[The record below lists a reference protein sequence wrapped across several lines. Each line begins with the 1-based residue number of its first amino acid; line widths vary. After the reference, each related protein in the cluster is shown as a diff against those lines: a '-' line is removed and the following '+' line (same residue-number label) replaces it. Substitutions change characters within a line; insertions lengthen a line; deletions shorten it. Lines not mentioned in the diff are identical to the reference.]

1 MYNSGDS
8 PEIDEIFA
16 QGGCVYFLRS
26 QGLSIEIPQDGTT
39 ELML

>member
-16 QGGCVYFLRS
+16 QGGCVYFIRS
-26 QGLSIEIPQDGTT
+26 QGLSIEIPQTDMI
-39 ELML
+39 ELEL